1 MPVMTRMRDS
11 MPVILFGLLIA
22 FLITIIFE
30 WGMDYM
36 GIRAG
41 SSDVVGEVNGKKI
54 TYKEFTDLL
63 KTFTDNQKA
72 QTGVEP
78 DENQLKQAR
87 GQVWESMVTQ
97 VLLKDEINR
106 LGISVTDQELV
117 DWVRGDNPPADL
129 RRNFVDSTG
138 QFRKDLYDQ
147 FLNNPNQFLQDPQG
161 SDPAYGTKWLAN
173 YEQNLRQRRA
183 QEKLQSLVLAS
194 VRVSQG
200 ELFRRFTDQNQRYDA
215 LYALFDPALVIDDHV
230 DVTDADLR
238 SYFDEHLDQYRFDA
252 TRKLKY
258 VQFKED
264 PSSTDSAEIK
274 GEIEDVA
281 GKAKSGIDFIELV
294 RTYDQTPDS
303 GAFFKHGELT
313 ANIEAAV
320 FAAKVRDVVGP
331 LLEADG
337 YHLIKVLD
345 ERKSEKQFVH
355 ASHILFSLE
364 GEDDVDSVKAE
375 AQRVAKIAK
384 EGKDFAELAMQYSK
398 DPGSANRGGDLGWF
412 TRGRMVKP
420 FEEAA
425 FKAKPG
431 QIIGP
436 IRTQFGFHVIKVLG
450 RDARELRI
458 ADILMPIVASSQTK
472 NDVLERATDF
482 AYNAKESDF
491 AKEAQSSGL
500 EVRESQIQEK
510 GGVVPGIGVNER
522 ITRWAFEE
530 KVGAVSEP
538 FNIPNGHAV
547 FVVDEAKDAGIRP
560 FDEVKE
566 SLQPQVLRQKKIEKV
581 EAFASDLKAKLSP
594 SDSLAKL
601 EELDPKIKVMQTGS
615 FSFGGSIPGV
625 GRDQNFLGT
634 VAALSVGQIST
645 PVRGV
650 RGAFLIQLLS
660 KTELDSAAFATQKG
674 VLRTQ
679 MLQEKRDR
687 FLRDWLAKLKDD
699 ADIEDNRDIFFR

>member
-1 MPVMTRMRDS
+1 MRDN

-41 SSDVVGEVNGKKI
+41 ASDVVGEVNGSKV

-63 KTFTDNQKA
+63 RTFTDNQKA

-87 GQVWESMVTQ
+87 EQVWESMVTQ
-97 VLLKDEINR
+97 ILLKNEIER

-117 DWVRGDNPPADL
+117 DWVRGDDPPVDL
-129 RRNFVDSTG
+129 RRNFVDSAG

-173 YEQNLRQRRA
+173 YEESLRQRRA
-183 QEKLQSLVLAS
+183 QEKLQSLILAS
-194 VRVSQG
+194 VRVSEG
-200 ELFRRFTDQNQRYDA
+200 ELLRRFTDQSQQFDA
-215 LYALFDPALVIDDHV
+215 LYALFDATSLVTDADV

-238 SYFDEHLDQYRFDA
+238 TYYEENLDRHRFEA

-264 PSSTDSAEIK
+264 ASPTDSTEIK
-274 GEIEDVA
+274 SEIEDVA
-281 GKAKSGIDFIELV
+281 GKAANGIDFMELV
-294 RTYDQTPDS
+294 YTYDQTPDS
-303 GAFFKHGELT
+303 GAFFKHGELNV
-313 ANIEAAV
+313 NIDAAV
-320 FAAKVRDVVGP
+320 FDAKVGDVVGP
-331 LLEADG
+331 ILETDG

-345 ERKSEKQFVH
+345 ERKSEKEFLH

-364 GEDDVDSVKAE
+364 GEEDVDAVKAE
-375 AQRVAKIAK
+375 AQQVAKVARGG
-384 EGKDFAELAMQYSK
+384 EDFAGLARQYSK
-398 DPGSANRGGDLGWF
+398 DPGSASRGGDLGWF

-420 FEEAA
+420 FEEAV
-425 FKAKPG
+425 FRAKRG

-436 IRTQFGFHVIKVLG
+436 IRTQFGFHVIKVHA
-450 RDARELRI
+450 RDARELKI
-458 ADILMPIVASSQTK
+458 VDILIPITASSQTK
-472 NDVLERATDF
+472 NDVFERATDF
-482 AYNAKESDF
+482 AYNAAESEF
-491 AKEAQSSGL
+491 VKEAQASGF
-500 EVRESQIQEK
+500 EVKESQIQEK
-510 GGVVPGIGVNER
+510 GGVVPGIGINER
-522 ITRWAFEE
+522 ITRWAFNER
-530 KVGAVSEP
+530 VGSVSEP
-538 FNIPNGHAV
+538 FTVPNGYAV
-547 FVVDEAKDAGIRP
+547 FMVAEAKDAGIRP

-566 SLQPQVLRQKKIEKV
+566 SLEPQVLREKKNEKV
-581 EAFASDLKAKLSP
+581 QDVAADLQARLS
-594 SDSLAKL
+594 SLDSLTKL
-601 EELDPKIKVMQTGS
+601 EELNPKIKARRTGT
-615 FSFGGSIPGV
+615 FALNGSVPGV
-625 GRDQNFLGT
+625 GRDQNFLGA
-634 VAALSVGQIST
+634 VAALSVGQISA
-645 PVRGV
+645 PVRSV

-660 KTELDSAAFATQKG
+660 KTELDSAAFAAQED

-679 MLQEKRDR
+679 MLKEKRDR